1 MYNILFGGR
10 RKKFEVNSAETTYK
24 VHYLGNVMTSLLKVG
39 TTTGGVNEFTSS
51 IGRKPSQRTTEDE
64 TTSSNSH
71 NDDHFDLVALGDEP
85 LELSCVD
92 KPVRILW
99 ENHLKNS
106 GQAGIKMKLTLTK
119 AGLRVTT
126 KDHGV
131 TEYFGHRIHLVTA
144 HHSHPKLLVWVYQH
158 VGRTLKTEIRCHA
171 ALCHRA
177 HDAQHIE
184 RQLRAKLRECLL
196 EYKREKRRL
205 QNSRLCNTRN
215 HGVLE
220 EQLGAKKKHLR
231 TLTRNYKP
239 PVQHG
244 MCAAPRLDDVVEE
257 DEDGGAESTTTVVMM
272 TSEEINAIVRT
283 VNTSGHDSE
292 TEMASESSE
301 NQVDGEDEYDDVDE
315 DDDDNDDEYNIDHCE
330 SNYLDEIKS

>member
-1 MYNILFGGR
+1 
-10 RKKFEVNSAETTYK
+10 
-24 VHYLGNVMTSLLKVG
+24 
-39 TTTGGVNEFTSS
+39 
-51 IGRKPSQRTTEDE
+51 
-64 TTSSNSH
+64 
-71 NDDHFDLVALGDEP
+71 
-85 LELSCVD
+85 
-92 KPVRILW
+92 
-99 ENHLKNS
+99 
-106 GQAGIKMKLTLTK
+106 MKLTLTK

-257 DEDGGAESTTTVVMM
+257 EEEDEEEELDEDDDDELVGPRTMSTGLLSPHRAES
-272 TSEEINAIVRT
+272 
-283 VNTSGHDSE
+283 NTSAGHGSASGGGGGGGSGSADSE

-301 NQVDGEDEYDDVDE
+301 NQAEGEEEYDD
-315 DDDDNDDEYNIDHCE
+315 DDDDDDEMDDEYRVGR
-330 SNYLDEIKS
+330 SNLAATTSNLDFSLCLI

>member
-1 MYNILFGGR
+1 MR
-10 RKKFEVNSAETTYK
+10 
-24 VHYLGNVMTSLLKVG
+24 
-39 TTTGGVNEFTSS
+39 
-51 IGRKPSQRTTEDE
+51 
-64 TTSSNSH
+64 
-71 NDDHFDLVALGDEP
+71 
-85 LELSCVD
+85 
-92 KPVRILW
+92 
-99 ENHLKNS
+99 
-106 GQAGIKMKLTLTK
+106 LTLTK

-158 VGRTLKTEIRCHA
+158 VGRSLKTEIRCHA

-177 HDAQHIE
+177 QDAQNIE

-196 EYKREKRRL
+196 EYKREKRRV
-205 QNSRLCNTRN
+205 QTSRLCNTRN

-220 EQLGAKKKHLR
+220 EQLGVKKKHLR

-257 DEDGGAESTTTVVMM
+257 DEEDETTRTMSDEDEEEEEEENYDDERHDVPRTMSTALDGAGRNGLRSGV
-272 TSEEINAIVRT
+272 IVGGGGGD
-283 VNTSGHDSE
+283 SSE

-301 NQVDGEDEYDDVDE
+301 NQVEGEYDD
-315 DDDDNDDEYNIDHCE
+315 DDDDDDSVNDHERSDLVQ
-330 SNYLDEIKS
+330 S

>member
-1 MYNILFGGR
+1 
-10 RKKFEVNSAETTYK
+10 
-24 VHYLGNVMTSLLKVG
+24 
-39 TTTGGVNEFTSS
+39 
-51 IGRKPSQRTTEDE
+51 
-64 TTSSNSH
+64 
-71 NDDHFDLVALGDEP
+71 
-85 LELSCVD
+85 
-92 KPVRILW
+92 
-99 ENHLKNS
+99 
-106 GQAGIKMKLTLTK
+106 MKLTLTK

-171 ALCHRA
+171 ALCQRGQDA
-177 HDAQHIE
+177 HAIE
-184 RQLRAKLRECLL
+184 SQLNVKLRECFL

-220 EQLGAKKKHLR
+220 EQLGVKKKTFR

-244 MCAAPRLDDVVEE
+244 MCAAPKLDDVVEE
-257 DEDGGAESTTTVVMM
+257 DEENDVCDEDDEDEIEIIGEEDECEEGDEIIEND
-272 TSEEINAIVRT
+272 EEIEEEGGV
-283 VNTSGHDSE
+283 E
-292 TEMASESSE
+292 TNSESSE
-301 NQVDGEDEYDDVDE
+301 NQMEEEEDDDEDE
-315 DDDDNDDEYNIDHCE
+315 DDDDEADYYEGGHNIGKFKNKID
-330 SNYLDEIKS
+330 SF

>member
-1 MYNILFGGR
+1 
-10 RKKFEVNSAETTYK
+10 
-24 VHYLGNVMTSLLKVG
+24 
-39 TTTGGVNEFTSS
+39 
-51 IGRKPSQRTTEDE
+51 
-64 TTSSNSH
+64 
-71 NDDHFDLVALGDEP
+71 
-85 LELSCVD
+85 
-92 KPVRILW
+92 
-99 ENHLKNS
+99 
-106 GQAGIKMKLTLTK
+106 MKLTLTK

-126 KDHGV
+126 KDHGI
-131 TEYFGHRIHLVTA
+131 TEYFGHRIHLITA

-177 HDAQHIE
+177 NEAQHIE
-184 RQLRAKLRECLL
+184 RQLKIKLRECLL
-196 EYKREKRRL
+196 EYKREKRRM

-257 DEDGGAESTTTVVMM
+257 DEELDDEDNIETKATMVPL
-272 TSEEINAIVRT
+272 TSPVA
-283 VNTSGHDSE
+283 DSE
-292 TEMASESSE
+292 TELGSESSE
-301 NQVDGEDEYDDVDE
+301 NQADEYEDVDDE
-315 DDDDNDDEYNIDHCE
+315 DDEFVGPVDSDLPSMI
-330 SNYLDEIKS
+330 LFFK